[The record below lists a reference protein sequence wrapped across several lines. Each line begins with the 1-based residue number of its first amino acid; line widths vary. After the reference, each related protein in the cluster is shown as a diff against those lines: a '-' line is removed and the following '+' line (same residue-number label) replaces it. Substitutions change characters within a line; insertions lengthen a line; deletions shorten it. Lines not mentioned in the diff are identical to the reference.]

1 MKERVAGVRMP
12 GGALDPS
19 AAVGDPP
26 KAPRVR
32 VIARTA
38 SRTPVSA
45 AGRRERHSGRVLHAI
60 LAVCAL
66 LLLAVGARAEALR
79 AEFSP
84 LTLRPR
90 TGAPA
95 IFDLKIIRQGGGLL
109 EGTLEIT
116 FSSGRE
122 VLFRQ
127 SIPDLAL
134 TAGAQSFRIV
144 TPPFPQHGT
153 YYGTEARLRFVAKSG
168 ASDLGS
174 FPVEG
179 ERRGSRNSVIAICD
193 GRGSG
198 GRDPALWQSLRLDG
212 LFPAFANVGNVL
224 ATSPVFLAP
233 EDFPANPLALFAF
246 DVVLLDGDGLALLRE
261 KQLAAL
267 TRWVEAGGSVCVL
280 PAGGLKDEH
289 VRFLDGF
296 ADAKNPAPTR
306 LSDTGEWQPG
316 DAVPRRHRAGLG
328 RVVIARR
335 PAGDALGGTEWKR
348 AAAFLWKMRGTITEQ
363 FLAGTASVP
372 SKIACSVPSKIAW
385 EDRSEEGTRR
395 QRIDQFLQPL
405 LPRSTRLIA
414 PGTIALI
421 LGGFLLVVGPLDW
434 FVLGALRRRRW
445 TWVVFPLAAAG
456 CTLLVIEAAGRAL
469 GREDH
474 RSALIVTDVGP
485 GGRVLRENRFELL
498 LTARNRDTRTEFR
511 NAFAIPAVLGTG
523 RFNQRGGEGNAEPV
537 AFSGQMPARYAMR
550 QQLRQWTPQFNR
562 VTSLDATAA
571 PDEEIPWAEIDTLI
585 AGKGDRVAKLRE
597 MFRQRKV
604 RAGWLFH
611 GESVTEVASSPEIDQ
626 TEDKRRRSDDGS
638 ENRVP
643 NGRVGVDE
651 LCRGPKAGQAG
662 FFSGSSPDAS
672 GDADDLPLLDP
683 GDPHECLLV
692 ISRTTPDGVHLYR
705 RLFRTDD

>member
-45 AGRRERHSGRVLHAI
+45 AGRRERHSGRVLHPI

-127 SIPDLAL
+127 SIPDLTL
-134 TAGAQSFRIV
+134 TTGAQSFRII
-144 TPPFPQHGT
+144 TPPFRQQAYHH
-153 YYGTEARLRFVAKSG
+153 GTEAGLRFVAKSG

-212 LFPAFANVGNVL
+212 LFPAFANAGNVL

-246 DVVLLDGDGLALLRE
+246 DVVLLDGDGLALLRD

-348 AAAFLWKMRGTITEQ
+348 ATAFLWKMRGTITEG
-363 FLAGTASVP
+363 FLAGAP
-372 SKIACSVPSKIAW
+372 LGSKIPWDEPS
-385 EDRSEEGTRR
+385 ETNTRR
-395 QRIDQFLQPL
+395 QRIDQVLQPL

-469 GREDH
+469 GRDDH
-474 RSALIVTDVGP
+474 RSALLVTDVGP
-485 GGRVLRENRFELL
+485 GGRVLRESRFELL
-498 LTARNRDTRTEFR
+498 LAARNRDTQKEFR

-523 RFNQRGGEGNAEPV
+523 RLNQRGAEGDAGPV
-537 AFSGQMPARYAMR
+537 SFTGQLPARFAMR

-571 PDEEIPWAEIDTLI
+571 PSAEIPWTEIDALI
-585 AGKGDRVAKLRE
+585 AGKGDPLPKLRE
-597 MFRQRKV
+597 LFRERKV
-604 RAGWLFH
+604 RAVWIFH
-611 GESVTEVASSPEIDQ
+611 AESVPELANNPDVARTERE
-626 TEDKRRRSDDGS
+626 RRVVDEEG
-638 ENRVP
+638 
-643 NGRVGVDE
+643 GVRAGNPRAGIDE
-651 LCRGPKAGQAG
+651 LCRGPRTGLAG

-672 GDADDLPLLDP
+672 SDAGDLPLLDP
-683 GDPHECLLV
+683 TDPHEWLLV

>member
-12 GGALDPS
+12 GGALDP
-19 AAVGDPP
+19 
-26 KAPRVR
+26 
-32 VIARTA
+32 
-38 SRTPVSA
+38 
-45 AGRRERHSGRVLHAI
+45 I

-66 LLLAVGARAEALR
+66 LLLALGARAEALR

-127 SIPDLAL
+127 SIPDLTL
-134 TAGAQSFRIV
+134 TTGAQSFRII
-144 TPPFPQHGT
+144 TPPFRQQAYHH
-153 YYGTEARLRFVAKSG
+153 GTEAGLRFVAKSG

-193 GRGSG
+193 GRGTG

-212 LFPAFANVGNVL
+212 LFPAFANAGNVL
-224 ATSPVFLAP
+224 ATSPVFVSP

-246 DVVLLDGDGLALLRE
+246 DVVLLDGDGFALLRE

-296 ADAKNPAPTR
+296 ADAKNPTPAR

-348 AAAFLWKMRGTITEQ
+348 ATAFLWKMRGSITEG
-363 FLAGTASVP
+363 FLAGAPLGSKTPWDEP
-372 SKIACSVPSKIAW
+372 S
-385 EDRSEEGTRR
+385 ETNTRR
-395 QRIDQFLQPL
+395 QRIDELLQPL

-445 TWVVFPLAAAG
+445 TWVVFPLAATG
-456 CTLLVIEAAGRAL
+456 CALLVIEAAGRAL
-469 GREDH
+469 GRDDH
-474 RSALIVTDVGP
+474 RSALLVTDVGP
-485 GGRVLRENRFELL
+485 GGRVLRESRFELL
-498 LTARNRDTRTEFR
+498 LAARNRDTQKEFR

-523 RFNQRGGEGNAEPV
+523 RLNHRGAEGDAGPV
-537 AFSGQMPARYAMR
+537 SFTGQLPARFAMR

-571 PDEEIPWAEIDTLI
+571 PDAEIPWAEIDTALTTD
-585 AGKGDRVAKLRE
+585 GDRAAKLRALIK
-597 MFRQRKV
+597 RRGGLDSYV
-604 RAGWLFH
+604 LH
-611 GESVTEVASSPEIDQ
+611 GEKAPTNPRLAEI
-626 TEDKRRRSDDGS
+626 
-638 ENRVP
+638 
-643 NGRVGVDE
+643 
-651 LCRGPKAGQAG
+651 CRGPKGGLAG

-672 GDADDLPLLDP
+672 ADAGDLPLLDP
-683 GDPHECLLV
+683 SDPHEWLLV

>member
-12 GGALDPS
+12 GG
-19 AAVGDPP
+19 
-26 KAPRVR
+26 
-32 VIARTA
+32 
-38 SRTPVSA
+38 
-45 AGRRERHSGRVLHAI
+45 VLHPI
-60 LAVCAL
+60 LAACAL

-90 TGAPA
+90 VNAPA
-95 IFDLKIIRQGGGLL
+95 IFDLKLVRQGGGLL

-116 FSSGRE
+116 FTAGGD

-127 SIPDLAL
+127 SLPDLAL

-144 TPPFPQHGT
+144 TPPFPQHGS

-174 FPVEG
+174 FRVEG

-212 LFPAFANVGNVL
+212 LFPAFANAGNVL

-233 EDFPANPLALFAF
+233 EDFPANPLTLFAF
-246 DVVLLDGDGLALLRE
+246 DVVLLDGDGFALLRE

-296 ADAKNPAPTR
+296 TDAKNPTPTR

-335 PAGDALGGTEWKR
+335 PGGDALGGGEWKR

-372 SKIACSVPSKIAW
+372 SKIAW
-385 EDRSEEGTRR
+385 DERSEVNTRR

-456 CTLLVIEAAGRAL
+456 CALLVIEAAGRAL

-474 RSALIVTDVGP
+474 RSALLVTDVGP

-498 LTARNRDTRTEFR
+498 LTARNRDTQKEFR
-511 NAFAIPAVLGTG
+511 NAFAIPTVLGTG

-562 VTSLDATAA
+562 VTSLEATAA
-571 PDEEIPWAEIDTLI
+571 PSAVIPWAEIETILTTE
-585 AGKGDRVAKLRE
+585 GDRAAKLRALIN
-597 MFRQRKV
+597 RQH
-604 RAGWLFH
+604 GLTPLLLH
-611 GESVTEVASSPEIDQ
+611 GEEAPTIPGLA
-626 TEDKRRRSDDGS
+626 
-638 ENRVP
+638 
-643 NGRVGVDE
+643 E
-651 LCRGPKAGQAG
+651 LCRGPKGGLAG

-672 GDADDLPLLDP
+672 ADAGDLPLLDP
-683 GDPHECLLV
+683 SDPHEWLLV